1 MHKNKS
7 LSRYLCV
14 QAVYQMAMTDKS
26 FNEILE
32 EFLNFHLNDIALDF
46 EKKIKVKNYK
56 VDKSYFIKLCKN
68 YDTKKELIKSL
79 IESNI
84 GKSWTIERL
93 PRVLSSIIEVS
104 VSEMMISPNL
114 TLGIVASEYI
124 ILTETFCSEN
134 ESSFVN
140 ALIENIF
147 KSIKVKI

>member
-14 QAVYQMAMTDKS
+14 QAVYQMVMTDKS

-32 EFLNFHLNDIALDF
+32 EFLDFHLNDIALDF

-56 VDKSYFIKLCKN
+56 VDRSYFMKLFEN

>member
-1 MHKNKS
+1 MK
-7 LSRYLCV
+7 L
-14 QAVYQMAMTDKS
+14 
-26 FNEILE
+26 
-32 EFLNFHLNDIALDF
+32 F
-46 EKKIKVKNYK
+46 E
-56 VDKSYFIKLCKN
+56 N